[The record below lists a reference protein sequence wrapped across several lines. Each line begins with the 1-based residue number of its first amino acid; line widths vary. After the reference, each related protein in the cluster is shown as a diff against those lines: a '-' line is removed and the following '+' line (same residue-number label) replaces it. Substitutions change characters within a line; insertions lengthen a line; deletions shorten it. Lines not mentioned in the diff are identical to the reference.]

1 LALTGFAEYLAQLES
16 VDVLLVSPGT
26 TAGWRRADGELVRA
40 LGELGISV
48 AQCTSDYRVVRHL
61 RRTMPLTDLAEAAA
75 MRRALTKALRRY
87 RPRAIVYS
95 STQATMLQP
104 RRRLDGRTAV
114 RFDTL
119 AAVNRP
125 GIQNSIQHRLE
136 RRGLAW
142 MSVLLPS
149 GLNPLER
156 ARGQLPPDAT
166 VVSLPLPID
175 APADVRHTRDPVVL
189 CYAGNPDK
197 KGLDSIVAA
206 WLLTRAPGLRLVVAG
221 IDADEGRRFLS
232 RRGLREPDGIEWAG
246 AVEPARYREL
256 SSRAAIF
263 IAASRYEEYG
273 LAQLEALA
281 DGALLVTAPSP
292 GSYEALPPARELD
305 GRLVAGDM
313 SFERLA
319 DALRA
324 ALELS
329 EEAQRAYRE
338 RARALVAPHS
348 RAEMKRR
355 LEHDVLPVLLP

>member
-1 LALTGFAEYLAQLES
+1 MEPI
-16 VDVLLVSPGT
+16 DVLLVSPGT
-26 TAGWRRADGELVRA
+26 TAGWRRADGELVGA
-40 LGELGISV
+40 LGELGVSV

-75 MRRALTKALRRY
+75 MRRTLTKALRRY

-136 RRGLAW
+136 RRSLGR

-149 GLNPLER
+149 GLNPHER
-156 ARGQLPPDAT
+156 AAGQLPTDAT

-175 APADVRHTRDPVVL
+175 APAEIGHSRGPFVL

-197 KGLDSIVAA
+197 KGLDSIMAA
-206 WLLTRAPGLRLVVAG
+206 WQGARTPGLRLVVAG
-221 IDADEGRRFLS
+221 IDAEAGRRFLR
-232 RRGLREPDGIEWAG
+232 RRGLGEPGGVEWTG
-246 AVEPARYREL
+246 TVEPARYREL
-256 SSRAAIF
+256 SSRAAVF

-292 GSYEALPPARELD
+292 GSYEALPLARELD
-305 GRLVAGDM
+305 ERLVARDM
-313 SFERLA
+313 SFECLA

-329 EEAQRAYRE
+329 DEERRSYRE

-355 LEHDVLPVLLP
+355 LEHEVLPVLLG

>member
-1 LALTGFAEYLAQLES
+1 LEPI
-16 VDVLLVSPGT
+16 DVLLVSPGT

-40 LGELGISV
+40 LGELGVSV
-48 AQCTSDYRVVRHL
+48 AKCTSDYRVVRHL

-104 RRRLDGRTAV
+104 GSRLDGRTAV

-125 GIQNSIQHRLE
+125 GIRNSVQHLLE
-136 RRGLAW
+136 RRGLAR
-142 MSVLLPS
+142 MSLLLPS
-149 GLNPLER
+149 GLNAHER
-156 ARGQLPPDAT
+156 ARGQLPPGAR

-175 APADVRHTRDPVVL
+175 APAQVNHSRDPFVL

-197 KGLDSIVAA
+197 KGLDAIVAA
-206 WLLTRAPGLRLVVAG
+206 WQAARAPGLRLVVAG
-221 IDADEGRRFLS
+221 VDAGAGCSFLR
-232 RRGLREPDGIEWAG
+232 RRGVEESGEIEWAG
-246 AVEPARYREL
+246 TVEAERYREL
-256 SSRAAIF
+256 SSRAAVF
-263 IAASRYEEYG
+263 VAASRYEEYG

-292 GSYEALPPARELD
+292 GSYEALPLARELD
-305 GRLVAGDM
+305 ERLVARDM
-313 SFERLA
+313 SVERLA
-319 DALRA
+319 DSLRA
-324 ALELS
+324 ALMLS
-329 EEAQRAYRE
+329 DEERRSYRE

-355 LEHDVLPVLLP
+355 LEHDVLPVLLD